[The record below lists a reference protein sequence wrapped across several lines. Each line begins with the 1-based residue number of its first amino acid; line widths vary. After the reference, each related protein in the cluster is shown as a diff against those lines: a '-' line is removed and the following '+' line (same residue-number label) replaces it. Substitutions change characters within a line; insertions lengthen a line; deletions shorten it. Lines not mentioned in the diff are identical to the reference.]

1 MAEREAAAQGG
12 PDPLADRYGDAPL
25 IQSKEI
31 TGKVW
36 THARD
41 MTAARVNETVTLRG
55 RVHNVRGKGKSAFL
69 VLRQQ
74 TATVQVTFF
83 GELLFIYTFFLSSVC
98 AIGLTTCFVYH

>member
-69 VLRQQ
+69 ILRQQ
-74 TATVQVTFF
+74 TATVQARRRSYHA
-83 GELLFIYTFFLSSVC
+83 GPH
-98 AIGLTTCFVYH
+98 TTASAM